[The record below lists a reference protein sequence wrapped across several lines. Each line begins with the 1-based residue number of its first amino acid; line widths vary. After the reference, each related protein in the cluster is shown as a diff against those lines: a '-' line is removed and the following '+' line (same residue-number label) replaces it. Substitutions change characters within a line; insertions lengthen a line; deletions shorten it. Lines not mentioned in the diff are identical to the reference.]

1 MGYSGRYHAA
11 SLAAVFLALAI
22 GILIGSAFGD
32 GVVSGT
38 AESLESSLRGD
49 LDEARSDLDGL
60 ETQLGRERD
69 FGRRAYPALVG
80 DRLLGVQVG
89 LIGLGGLPE
98 ELGADVRAALEPTGA
113 ELSSVAVVRE
123 PVDTQALA
131 SAAGL
136 GRSQIPNDPE
146 ALEAYARTVGGQ
158 IVTGGSLLE
167 RTQDELFSRVSGR
180 LGELDAVVVARQ
192 RPSDLSRPQELDLDR
207 LETGLLAGMEGS
219 SATVV
224 GVERTDA
231 GTTSI
236 GVFGAQRLAT
246 VDHVDLVAG
255 QVALILTLL
264 GADGD
269 YGVKDSADQLL
280 PDVLIGPTSFLGA
293 P

>member
-1 MGYSGRYHAA
+1 MGYSARYHAA

-32 GVVSGT
+32 DVVSGT
-38 AESLESSLRGD
+38 ADS
-49 LDEARSDLDGL
+49 
-60 ETQLGRERD
+60 RERE
-69 FGRRAYPALVG
+69 FGRGAYPALVG
-80 DRLLGVQVG
+80 DRLSGAQVG

-98 ELGADVRAALEPTGA
+98 ELGADVRAALDPTGA

-123 PVDTQALA
+123 PVDTQGLA

-136 GRSQIPNDPE
+136 GRSQIPDDPE
-146 ALEAYARTVGGQ
+146 TLEAYARTVGRQ

-180 LGELDAVVVARQ
+180 LGELDAVVV
-192 RPSDLSRPQELDLDR
+192 SRPQELDLDR
-207 LETGLLAGMEGS
+207 LETGLLAGMAAS
-219 SATVV
+219 PATVI

-231 GTTSI
+231 GTSSI

-280 PDVLIGPTSFLGA
+280 PDVLIGPTSFLGG